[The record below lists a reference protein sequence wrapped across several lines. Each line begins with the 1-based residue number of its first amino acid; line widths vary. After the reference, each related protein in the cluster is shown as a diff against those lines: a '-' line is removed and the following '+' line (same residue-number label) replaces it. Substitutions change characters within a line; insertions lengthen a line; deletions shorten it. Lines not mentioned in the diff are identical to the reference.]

1 MQRDFEGY
9 RLSPQQQHL
18 WQLHNGDASQP
29 YRAQCAVSIEGKL
42 DVKALQPALEQVVNR
57 HEILR
62 TTFQCLPGMTLPLQV
77 ITRNGFSWRP
87 LHDLSRCSPQV
98 QESQLETLWHQVSQ
112 QPFDFTQGPLLHL
125 SLIRRSPAQHV
136 LLINLPALCAD
147 TATLRNLVSE
157 ISCTYAACLQGQGLD
172 DEPLQYADLAEWHNE
187 LLEGAD
193 TEAGRNYWLRQDLSA
208 LPVRLPFE
216 TQTTETKAFQPQA
229 YTLALPPEL
238 AAKMRVLTR
247 QLDTSVADF
256 CLACWQVLLWRFT
269 QQQNLI
275 IGINCDGRKYTEL
288 EASLGLFAK
297 DLPLHC
303 YLPED
308 GKFSDILQQTQESVG
323 QAYQWQEY
331 FTWDQLAGLTQD
343 TSCFLPFCF
352 EFQEQPEI
360 YTATAVSFSI
370 NQQFVCND
378 RFKIKLACMC
388 RDEFLSIAL
397 YYDANLFLAKDIER
411 LTGHFQTLLTSATE
425 YPEAGISQL
434 EMLSE
439 TARQQLLVEFNNT
452 QCDYLQDKC
461 IHQLFEAQVE
471 QIPNKTAIMLGN
483 QQLTYGELNM
493 RANQLARYLQQLGVG
508 PEVLVGLCLER
519 SLDMIIGLLGILK
532 AGGAY
537 VPLDRAYPQE
547 RLAFML
553 QDVQAPVLLTQAPLA
568 GELPQ
573 QAGQVVCLDQDWP
586 LVSQLAGGNLASR
599 ATVAN
604 LAYIIYTSGST
615 GAPKGVRIT
624 HANLCHY
631 VQALQGSL
639 GITGQDLYCHTASIA
654 FSSSVRQLMLP
665 LTQGA
670 SVIIATAEQR
680 TDPSV
685 LFDAIKR
692 HNVTVI
698 DIIPSYWR
706 HCTQALSQL
715 TSQQRK
721 TLLDN
726 QLRLILSASEPLPFD
741 IPRNWAEEF
750 QHKAQLVNMFGQ
762 TETSGIVTV
771 FSIPSRL
778 DDPVKVVP
786 LGRPIANTQVY
797 LLDQHLQPVPI
808 GVPGELYIS
817 SPSLGQGYLNHPE
830 LTAEKF
836 IPNLYSNEPGD
847 RLYKTGDQ
855 GRYLSDGNIEFLS
868 RTDHQVKLRGYRI
881 ELGEI
886 EAVLRQH
893 LMVQEVAVLAREDEL
908 GQRSLVAYV
917 VPSQTSSPIVNDLS
931 SFLRERLPDYMV
943 PAAFVMLEALPLTPN
958 GKLDR
963 RALLATDQTRP
974 EVISSHLE
982 PRTPVEEVLASIWA
996 QILGVERVGI
1006 HDNFFELGGHSLL
1019 ATQVVSQIRE
1029 AFQVELPLRSLFE
1042 APTVVGLGDRIETVI
1057 RSGQEL
1063 KIPPIQPVSR
1073 SGHLPMSFAQQR
1085 LWFLDQLESGSA
1097 AYNLAR
1103 IVRLQ
1108 GPLHIATLEQC
1119 FNAILQRHEAL
1130 RTSFAVVEGQPAQVI
1145 AAQHDF
1151 MLSVIDLRGF
1161 SEAERQVETQRLAK
1175 LTARQPFDLTQAP
1188 LLKAILLQLEPEEH
1202 VMLFTMHH
1210 IIADGWS
1217 AGVLVR
1223 EVAALY
1229 ESFCVGKPIP
1239 PLPELPIQYADF
1251 AIWQRQ
1257 WLQKEV
1263 LESQLA
1269 YWQQQLGSS
1278 LPVLELPTDRSR
1290 PPIQTFTGSKQSW
1303 EFPQPLTEAL
1313 KSLSQREG
1321 VTLFM
1326 TLLAAFKTLLYRYT
1340 GQADILVGSPIANR
1354 NRSEIEELIGFF
1366 VNTLVLRTDLSG
1378 NPSFQKLLKRVRE
1391 TTLRAYAHQD
1401 LPFEQL
1407 VEALQPE
1414 RSLSYTPL
1422 FQVMFGLQHAP
1433 LEALKLP
1440 GLTLNI
1446 LEVETETAR
1455 YDLTLSLT
1463 DTEPGLIGTLEYN
1476 TDLFDAA
1483 TITRMLG
1490 HFQTLLES
1498 IVTDPYQPLSTLLIL
1513 TEADRKQLL
1522 VEWNTT
1528 QADYPQEQ
1536 CIHQLFE
1543 IQAEGTPDTVAVV
1556 FEGQQ
1561 LTYQELNAR
1570 ANQLAHYLQTLD
1582 VRPGAL
1588 VGVCVERSLEMVI
1601 GLLGVLKAG
1610 GAYVPL
1616 DPAYPRERL
1625 AFMVE
1630 DSQVPVLLTQENLVV
1645 ALAEHTAKVVCL
1657 DADWKEIA
1665 KESDRHP
1672 IKATTAEDLAYVI
1685 YTSGST
1691 GKPKGVQIP
1700 HRTVV
1705 NFLSSMS
1712 HMPGLHNQDVLLS
1725 VTTLSFDIAALEL
1738 FLPLTVGARVV
1749 VVSREVAA
1757 DGAQLLERLT
1767 QSGATTMQ
1775 ATPATWRLLLEAG
1788 WQGSDQLKILCGGE
1802 ALPRKLANSLLE
1814 RGATLWNLYGPTE
1827 TTIWSTI
1834 HRVEEQD
1841 GPVPIGRAIANTQV
1855 YILDPYLQPI
1865 PVGVPGGL
1873 YIGGDGLAQ
1882 GYLNRP
1888 ELTAE
1893 KFIHNPYSDQ
1903 PGARLYKTG
1912 DLARYRPD
1920 GNIEFLG
1927 RIDHQVKVRGFRIEL
1942 GEIETV
1948 LTQHQSVG
1956 EAVVL
1961 VQDDEAANQHL
1972 VAYVALSQEVA
1983 LPITHLRSWLRQKLP
1998 EYMVPTVFVLLLA
2011 LPLTPNGKVD
2021 RRALLASETIQSHS
2035 ENSFEAPRTPIQEV
2049 LVSAWRQIL
2058 DIEQVGID
2066 DNFFELG
2073 GHSLLATQ
2081 LISRIREIFQV
2092 ELPVRCL
2099 FETPT
2104 IAGLAGSIEKVH
2116 LGGDRLQAPPLIPTS
2131 RNAALPLSFAQQRL
2145 WFLDQLE
2152 PDSATYNIPAA
2163 VRLAGVL
2170 DVDALECGIIELIR
2184 RHESLRTTF
2193 SSIDGQPVQVIH
2205 LPGEFKLAIL
2215 DFTTIPSSESQ
2226 IHDFIQE
2233 QAQQPFAL
2241 DQGPLLQVTL
2251 LRLGETDHVVL
2262 FVMHHIVSDGWSMGV
2277 LIRELAALYAAFST
2291 REPSPL
2297 SELPIQYVDF
2307 AVWQQQWLQGEVLAA
2322 KLAYW
2327 QQQLGN
2333 HPPVLQL
2340 PTDRPHTA
2348 AKTDRGATQ
2357 SFQLPANLSQ
2367 PLQRLS
2373 RQENATLF
2381 MTLLAAFQ
2389 TLLHRYTHQDDIVVG
2404 TDVANRNWVETEGL
2418 IGFFVNL
2425 LVLRTDLSGN
2435 PRFRELLRRVREVTL
2450 GAYAHQD
2457 LPFEK
2462 LVEVLR
2468 PERHRS
2474 HTPLFQVLFVLQ
2486 NAPMPV
2492 LELPGLTL
2500 QRLHVD
2506 NGTAKFDLALFLT
2519 ETQQG
2524 ITVTWQYKTD
2534 LFQAATIDRMSAH
2547 FETLLGSIVDQP
2559 DARINALE
2567 MLTETEKTRQT
2578 MQRKERKDSRFKKFA
2593 KVQPRAISLLPEKL
2607 IRTDSLHPGQA
2618 LPLVLQPEVDNVDI
2632 IEWAKSNRELLE
2644 TQLLKHGAIL
2654 FRGFQVEAVAAFE
2667 NLAGAICPELFE
2679 AYGDLPREGISEKV
2693 YGSTP
2698 YPSDQAILFHNESS
2712 HLHCWPLKIWFCC
2725 VQPPQQGGETPI
2737 VDCRKVYQLLD
2748 SGLRSHLQQK
2758 QLMYVRNY
2766 TAGLD
2771 VSWQAF
2777 FHTTERSVVEA
2788 YCQQAEI
2795 EWEWKP
2801 DGGLRTRQV
2810 RPAIAQHPK
2819 TGATVFFNQLQLH
2832 HIACLEPT
2840 VQASLL
2846 SLFGEDNLPR
2856 HVYYGDR
2863 SAIETSVIEE
2873 IQSVYQKATISF
2885 PWQRGDVLML
2895 DNMLVAHGRTPYKGA
2910 RKIVVAMGEMIHS
2923 ADIQHQ
2929 TREAAD
2935 AHASS

>member
-1 MQRDFEGY
+1 MQRDFEGF
-9 RLSPQQQHL
+9 RLSPQQKHL
-18 WQLHNGDASQP
+18 WQLHNGDASQDASQP
-29 YRAQCAVSIEGKL
+29 YRAQCAVAIEGNL
-42 DVKALQPALEQVVNR
+42 DVKALQLALEQVVNR

-62 TTFQCLPGMTLPLQV
+62 TTFQCLPGMTLPVQV
-77 ITRNGFSWRP
+77 ITHHGFSWRP
-87 LHDLSRCSPQV
+87 LHDLSRFSPQV
-98 QESQLETLWHQVSQ
+98 QEFQLETLWHQASQ
-112 QPFDFTQGPLLHL
+112 QPFNFTQGPLLHL
-125 SLIRRSPAQHV
+125 SLIRRSSAQHV

-157 ISCTYAACLQGQGLD
+157 ISRAYAACLQGQELD

-193 TEAGRNYWLRQDLSA
+193 TEAGRKYWLQQDLSA

-216 TQTTETKAFQPQA
+216 TQATETKAFQPQV
-229 YTLALPPEL
+229 YPLALPPEL
-238 AAKMRVLTR
+238 AAKMRGLA
-247 QLDTSVADF
+247 QLLATSVADF

-275 IGINCDGRKYTEL
+275 IGINCDGRKYAEL
-288 EASLGLFAK
+288 EGSLGLFAQS
-297 DLPLHC
+297 LPLHC

-308 GKFSDILQQTQESVG
+308 GKFRDVLQQTQESVG
-323 QAYQWQEY
+323 QVYQWQEY
-331 FTWDQLAGLTQD
+331 FNGAQLAGLTQD
-343 TSCFLPFCF
+343 NACFLPFCF
-352 EFQEQPEI
+352 ELQEQPEL
-360 YTATAVSFSI
+360 YTAAAVSFSI
-370 NQQFVCND
+370 TQQFVCND
-378 RFKIKLACMC
+378 RFKIKLACRY
-388 RDEFLSIAL
+388 RDELLSIAL
-397 YYDANLFLAKDIER
+397 YYDANLFLAKDINR
-411 LTGHFQTLLTSATE
+411 LAGHFQTLLTSAAE
-425 YPEAGISQL
+425 YPEAAISQL

-452 QCDYLQDKC
+452 QRDYLPDKC

-471 QIPNKTAIMLGN
+471 QLPNKTALILGN
-483 QQLTYGELNM
+483 QQLTYAELN
-493 RANQLARYLQQLGVG
+493 RLANQLARYLQQLGVG

-519 SLDMIIGLLGILK
+519 SLDLIVGLLAVLK

-537 VPLDRAYPQE
+537 VPLDPAYPPE

-568 GELPQ
+568 RELPQ
-573 QAGQVVCLDQDWP
+573 QGGQVVCLDQDWS
-586 LVSQLAGGNLASR
+586 LISQLATDNLTSPP
-599 ATVAN
+599 TTAN

-615 GAPKGVRIT
+615 GVPKGVRIT

-631 VQALQGSL
+631 VQALQGSI

-654 FSSSVRQLMLP
+654 FSSSVRQLLLP

-680 TDPSV
+680 TNPPV
-685 LFDAIKR
+685 LFEAIKR

-698 DIIPSYWR
+698 DIVPSYWR
-706 HCTQALSQL
+706 HCIQTLSQL

-726 QLRLILSASEPLPFD
+726 QLRLILSASEPLPSD
-741 IPRNWAEEF
+741 IPRSWAEEF

-771 FSIPSRL
+771 FPIPSKL
-778 DDPVKVVP
+778 TDLVKVVP
-786 LGRPIANTQVY
+786 LGRPLANTQVY
-797 LLDQHLQPVPI
+797 LLDQHLQPVPV

-836 IPNLYSNEPGD
+836 IPHLYSNKPGD

-855 GRYLSDGNIEFLS
+855 GRYLSDGNLEFLS

-893 LMVQEVAVLAREDEL
+893 PMAQEVAVLAREDEL

-917 VPSQTSSPIVNDLS
+917 VSSQTSAPLVNDLS
-931 SFLRERLPDYMV
+931 SFLRGQLPDYMV
-943 PAAFVMLEALPLTPN
+943 PAAFILLEALPLTPN

-963 RALLATDQTRP
+963 RALLATDRTRS
-974 EVISSHLE
+974 EVISSPLE
-982 PRTPVEEVLASIWA
+982 PRTPVEEVLAGIWA
-996 QILGVERVGI
+996 QVLGVERVGI

-1019 ATQVVSQIRE
+1019 ATQVVSQIRA

-1042 APTVVGLGDRIETVI
+1042 APTVVGLGDRIETI
-1057 RSGQEL
+1057 IKSGQEL
-1063 KIPPIQPVSR
+1063 KIPPIQPFSR
-1073 SGHLPMSFAQQR
+1073 SGPIPLSFAQQR
-1085 LWFLDQLESGSA
+1085 LWLLDQLAPGSA
-1097 AYNLAR
+1097 VDNLAR

-1108 GPLHIATLEQC
+1108 GPLQIAALEQC
-1119 FNAILQRHEAL
+1119 FKAILQRHEAL
-1130 RTSFAVVEGQPAQVI
+1130 RTSFTVVEGQPVQVI
-1145 AAQHDF
+1145 AAVQNF
-1151 MLSVIDLRGF
+1151 VLPVVDL
-1161 SEAERQVETQRLAK
+1161 EELPETTQQVETHRLAR

-1188 LLKAILLQLEPEEH
+1188 LLKAILLQLEREEH
-1202 VMLFTMHH
+1202 ALLFTMHH
-1210 IIADGWS
+1210 IITDGWS
-1217 AGVLVR
+1217 AGVLLR

-1229 ESFCVGKPIP
+1229 ESFSAGKPV
-1239 PLPELPIQYADF
+1239 PLPELPVQYADF

-1257 WLQKEV
+1257 WLQGEV
-1263 LESQLA
+1263 LRSQLA
-1269 YWQQQLGSS
+1269 YWQQQLGDS
-1278 LPVLELPTDRSR
+1278 LPVLELPTDRPR
-1290 PPIQTFTGSKQSW
+1290 PPIQTFTGSKQTL
-1303 EFPQPLTEAL
+1303 EFSRPLTEAL
-1313 KSLSQREG
+1313 KSLSQRQG

-1354 NRSEIEELIGFF
+1354 NRAEIEQLIGFF

-1378 NPSFQKLLKRVRE
+1378 NPSFQELLKRVRE

-1433 LEALKLP
+1433 MEAIKLP
-1440 GLTLNI
+1440 RLTLNG
-1446 LEVETETAR
+1446 LAVESETAR

-1476 TDLFDAA
+1476 TDLFNAV

-1498 IVTDPYQPLSTLLIL
+1498 IVTDPHQPLSNLLIL
-1513 TEADRKQLL
+1513 TEAERQQLL
-1522 VEWNTT
+1522 VEWHTT

-1536 CIHQLFE
+1536 GIHQLFE
-1543 IQAEGTPDTVAVV
+1543 AQVELTPDAVAAV

-1570 ANQLAHYLQTLD
+1570 ANQLAHYLQKLA
-1582 VRPGAL
+1582 VRPGVL

-1601 GLLGVLKAG
+1601 GLLGILKAG

-1616 DPAYPRERL
+1616 DPAYPQERL
-1625 AFMVE
+1625 AFMVA
-1630 DSQVPVLLTQENLVV
+1630 DAQVPVLLTQETLV
-1645 ALAEHTAKVVCL
+1645 ALANHTAKVVCL
-1657 DADWKEIA
+1657 DADWQEIA
-1665 KESDRHP
+1665 QQSDRQP
-1672 IKATTAEDLAYVI
+1672 IQAATAEDLAYVI

-1691 GKPKGVQIP
+1691 GKPKGVQIS
-1700 HRTVV
+1700 HRAVV
-1705 NFLSSMS
+1705 NCLNSLRLTL
-1712 HMPGLHNQDVLLS
+1712 GLHNQDVLLS
-1725 VTTLSFDIAALEL
+1725 VTTLSFDISALEL

-1757 DGAQLLERLT
+1757 DGAQLLERLI
-1767 QSGATTMQ
+1767 QSGATAMQ
-1775 ATPATWRLLLEAG
+1775 ATPATWRLLLAAG
-1788 WQGSDQLKILCGGE
+1788 WQGSHQLKILCGGE
-1802 ALPRKLANSLLE
+1802 ALPRGLANDLRS
-1814 RGATLWNLYGPTE
+1814 RGAALWNLYGPTE
-1827 TTIWSTI
+1827 ATIWSTV

-1841 GPVPIGRAIANTQV
+1841 GRVPIGRAIANTQV
-1855 YILDPYLQPI
+1855 YVLDSHLQPVPI
-1865 PVGVPGGL
+1865 GVPGEL
-1873 YIGGDGLAQ
+1873 YIGGHGLAQ

-1893 KFIHNPYSDQ
+1893 KFIQNPYSDQ

-1912 DLARYRPD
+1912 DLARYCPD
-1920 GNIEFLG
+1920 GNLEFLG
-1927 RIDHQVKVRGFRIEL
+1927 RIDQQVKVRGFRIEL
-1942 GEIETV
+1942 GEIETI
-1948 LTQHQSVG
+1948 LAQHQAVR

-1961 VQDDEAANQHL
+1961 VQDDEAATQRL
-1972 VAYVALSQEVA
+1972 VAYIVLSQEGT
-1983 LPITHLRSWLRQKLP
+1983 LPIPYLRSWLRQKLP
-1998 EYMVPTVFVLLLA
+1998 EYMVPTVFVLLPA

-2021 RRALLASETIQSHS
+2021 RRALLALETQSHS
-2035 ENSFEAPRTPIQEV
+2035 QPAFEAPRTPIEEV
-2049 LVSAWRQIL
+2049 LVSAWSQIL
-2058 DIEQVGID
+2058 GIEQVGIR

-2104 IAGLAGSIEKVH
+2104 ITGLAGSIEKLH
-2116 LGGDRLQAPPLIPTS
+2116 LAGARLQAPPLIPTS

-2152 PDSATYNIPAA
+2152 PGSATYNIPAA
-2163 VRLAGVL
+2163 VRLTGALNVE
-2170 DVDALECGIIELIR
+2170 ALEASISELVQ
-2184 RHESLRTTF
+2184 RHEALRTTF
-2193 SSIDGQPVQVIH
+2193 RAIDGQPVQVIA
-2205 LPGEFKLAIL
+2205 PSGEFRLAVL
-2215 DFTTIPSSESQ
+2215 DFTTAPSSKSQ

-2233 QAQQPFAL
+2233 QSQQPFAL
-2241 DQGPLLQVTL
+2241 DQGPLLRVTL

-2291 REPSPL
+2291 REPSVLP
-2297 SELPIQYVDF
+2297 ELPVQYADF

-2333 HPPVLQL
+2333 LPPVLQL
-2340 PTDRPHTA
+2340 PTDRPRTA

-2357 SFQLPANLSQ
+2357 SFRLPANLSQ
-2367 PLQRLS
+2367 ALQGLS

-2389 TLLHRYTHQDDIVVG
+2389 TLLYRYTHQDDIVVG
-2404 TDVANRNWVETEGL
+2404 TDVANRNRVETEGL

-2435 PRFRELLRRVREVTL
+2435 PRFRELLRRVRQVTL

-2486 NAPMPV
+2486 NAPIPA

-2500 QRLHVD
+2500 QRLPVD
-2506 NGTAKFDLALFLT
+2506 NGTAKFNLALFLT

-2524 ITVTWQYKTD
+2524 ITGTWQYQTD
-2534 LFQAATIDRMSAH
+2534 LFQATTIAHLTAH
-2547 FETLLGSIVDQP
+2547 FETLLGSIVAQP
-2559 DARINALE
+2559 DTRIDALA
-2567 MLTETEKTRQT
+2567 MLTETEKTRQA
-2578 MQRKERKDSRFKKFA
+2578 MQRQERKDSRFKKFA
-2593 KVQPRAISLLPEKL
+2593 QVQPRTISLSPEKL
-2607 IRTDSLHPGQA
+2607 VRLDYLHPGQPF
-2618 LPLVLQPEVDNVDI
+2618 PLVLQPEVNPMDI
-2632 IEWAKSNRELLE
+2632 ASWAKSNREFLE
-2644 TQLLKHGAIL
+2644 SQLLKQGAIL
-2654 FRGFQVEAVAAFE
+2654 FRGFQVDSVAAFE
-2667 NLAGAICPELFE
+2667 NLAGAISPELFAE
-2679 AYGDLPREGISEKV
+2679 YGDLPREGISEKV

-2725 VQPPQQGGETPI
+2725 LQPPEQGGETPI

-2748 SGLRSHLQQK
+2748 PRLRSHLQQK
-2758 QLMYVRNY
+2758 QLMYIRNY

-2771 VSWQAF
+2771 VSWQEF
-2777 FHTTERSVVEA
+2777 FHTTERSAVET
-2788 YCQQAEI
+2788 YCQQAAMA
-2795 EWEWKP
+2795 WEWKP
-2801 DGGLRTRQV
+2801 DGGLRTSQV

-2819 TGATVFFNQLQLH
+2819 TGETVFFNQLQLH

-2856 HVYYGDR
+2856 HVYYGDG
-2863 SAIETSVIEE
+2863 SAIEPSVIEE
-2873 IQSVYQKATISF
+2873 IRSVYQKATISF
-2885 PWQRGDVLML
+2885 PWQQGDVLML
-2895 DNMLVAHGRTPYKGA
+2895 DNMLAAHGRNPYQGA

-2923 ADIQHQ
+2923 AQHQ
-2929 TREAAD
+2929 SREAAD
-2935 AHASS
+2935 AHASA